1 MKDNINTADINKI
14 ENLSALIASLPEREQ
29 EKLSYI
35 VEGVKM
41 ANKSAQEVESMKK
54 FKELSIHDKIV
65 IISNIIATVAF
76 TAFIVFDTLKN

>member
-1 MKDNINTADINKI
+1 
-14 ENLSALIASLPEREQ
+14 
-29 EKLSYI
+29 
-35 VEGVKM
+35 
-41 ANKSAQEVESMKK
+41 MKK

>member
-41 ANKSAQEVESMKK
+41 ANKSA
-54 FKELSIHDKIV
+54 
-65 IISNIIATVAF
+65 
-76 TAFIVFDTLKN
+76 